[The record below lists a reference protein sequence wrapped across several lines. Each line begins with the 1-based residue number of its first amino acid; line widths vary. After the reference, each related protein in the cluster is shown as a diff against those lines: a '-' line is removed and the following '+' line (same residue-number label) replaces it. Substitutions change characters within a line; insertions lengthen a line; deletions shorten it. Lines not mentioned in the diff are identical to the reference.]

1 MALTKNQKIITVT
14 LTLILTLIIGY
25 LIGSSSRRPILERI
39 IITKNDY
46 YETLIQDTKLS
57 DINNESRDYLINQVD
72 SNKIRDH
79 LKYLTGFA
87 HMAGTPGIYSTQIL
101 FKILILFIITTKK
114 VVKSRLTT

>member
-46 YETLIQDTKLS
+46 Y
-57 DINNESRDYLINQVD
+57 
-72 SNKIRDH
+72 
-79 LKYLTGFA
+79 
-87 HMAGTPGIYSTQIL
+87 
-101 FKILILFIITTKK
+101 
-114 VVKSRLTT
+114 

>member
-14 LTLILTLIIGY
+14 LTIIITLIIGY
-25 LIGSSSRRPILERI
+25 LIGSSSRRPIIERI
-39 IITKNDY
+39 IVTRNDY
-46 YETLIQDTKLS
+46 YETLIQDTKFS

-87 HMAGTPGIYSTQIL
+87 HMAGTPGIFHSNIVL
-101 FKILILFIITTKK
+101 KLINRF
-114 VVKSRLTT
+114 